1 MKSRDR
7 IFCAL
12 SVLIVAQV
20 VVMVTLMHFKK
31 RTDETLSKHT
41 VVLASHSTKLDAIL
55 DFGFNEK
62 TTNWVKREY
71 DRIKP

>member
-55 DFGFNEK
+55 DFGFK
-62 TTNWVKREY
+62 TETIQKMKDQHGRN
-71 DRIKP
+71 P